1 MYLEIYA
8 NQSPHLDNMAAVTT
22 SITPVS
28 IVQAPKAPATQQK
41 AKISPALSLFAGAT
55 AGAIEAAITYPFE
68 FTKTRAQLPDPST
81 GKRPGMVSILSRVVR
96 EEGFRSIYTGCNALI
111 IGTAFKASVR
121 FLTYDSIK
129 NVLASENGS
138 LSPMRGMVAG
148 MAAGAVESVVAVTPT
163 ERIKTALIDDARGQR
178 RFRGGLHAT
187 RTLIAENGISALY
200 RGLVA
205 TTIKQSATSATR
217 MGTYNVLKETSKAW
231 DLKSGPVLTF
241 ANGAIAGTVA
251 VYVSQPFDTVKT
263 RAQSAKGSTIPE
275 AIKGVLTERGP
286 LGFWSGSTMRLGR
299 LVLSGGIV
307 FSVYEAVV
315 GLLQ

>member
-22 SITPVS
+22 PIAHVS
-28 IVQAPKAPATQQK
+28 VAQPPKAPVAKKQ
-41 AKISPALSLFAGAT
+41 KISPGLSLFAGAT
-55 AGAIEAAITYPFE
+55 AGGIEAAITYPFE

-81 GKRPGMVSILSRVVR
+81 GKRPGMVSILSKVVR

-129 NVLASENGS
+129 NQLASEDGS

-178 RFRGGLHAT
+178 RFHGGLHAT
-187 RTLIAENGISALY
+187 RTLIAENGLSALY

-231 DLKSGPVLTF
+231 DLKNGPVLTF

-251 VYVSQPFDTVKT
+251 VYASQPFDTVKT

-275 AIKGVLTERGP
+275 AIKGVLAERGP